1 MFEHKKMFMQL
12 KNKKII
18 SNFFINSLMIFLVVL
33 MIYPLAMA
41 IWSALKNEDIFRS
54 SQWYP
59 TIPLYLTNISIAF
72 PKIYRYM
79 LNTVLVASAGTI
91 GMLFI
96 SSISAFTFAR
106 MNFPGKKFLYTMVL
120 SLMMIPG
127 VLTLVPSYMVYKS
140 IIGLD
145 NYMILIMPII
155 IGGPIFGIF
164 LLRAFFEGIP
174 EDIFEAARI
183 DGAKEFVVF
192 AKICLPLSLPIMGT
206 LAIMQINGVWNDYLW
221 PMITIKSND
230 LFTISA
236 GLLMNYVGA
245 FASNYPAIFSGY
257 LISSFPLVILFVF
270 ANKYYIEGL
279 TSSAM
284 KL

>member
-1 MFEHKKMFMQL
+1 MKKTGITMMY
-12 KNKKII
+12 KKEKSI
-18 SNFFINSLMIFLVVL
+18 SDYVVNAVMIFLILL

-41 IWSALKNEDIFRS
+41 VWSALKSEDIFKS
-54 SQWYP
+54 TQWYP
-59 TIPLYLTNISIAF
+59 TLPLYLSNISVAF

-79 LNTVLVASAGTI
+79 INTIFVAGAGTV
-91 GMLFI
+91 GMLFV

-106 MNFPGKKFLYTMVL
+106 MKFLGKNVLYTMVI
-120 SLMMIPG
+120 SLMMIPS
-127 VLTLVPSYMVYKS
+127 VLTLVPSYMIYKS
-140 IIGLD
+140 IIGLN
-145 NYMILIMPII
+145 NYLILILPII
-155 IGGPIFGIF
+155 VGGPVFGIF
-164 LLRAFFEGIP
+164 LLRTFFEGIP
-174 EDIFEAARI
+174 EDVFEAARI
-183 DGAKEFVVF
+183 DGAKEFTVYI
-192 AKICLPLSLPIMGT
+192 KICLPLSLPIMGT

-221 PMITIKSND
+221 PMITIKSNE

-236 GLLMNYVGA
+236 GLLMNYVSA
-245 FASNYPAIFSGY
+245 FTSNYPAIFSGY